1 MLNDNLINDY
11 LSSLDLNLR
20 QKDSLA
26 FANQKIKA
34 DVLEIIAELIIKHTD
49 DNQNPFTSPELEKN
63 EANIDIIS
71 RTFSKPLIN
80 DPLAASEMD
89 KFFSQPL
96 KYLSFYKVLKLETV
110 SNRNYYTVLRKDI
123 LEYIKSSTFNSLQFI
138 IFANKNFLINNLEL
152 KIHFDNFFFN
162 QNQTTYSKVK
172 LEFERFINKYTY
184 VVNIAEPRRVF
195 APFINPIAYELKK
208 KGSIGGRISP
218 RIIVYSD
225 LKYNRPNF
233 YNESIGVPPGM
244 TRQEYLPRYLAT
256 IDEQSGF
263 DAEERTSI
271 RKVKNRH
278 AQISEYSGQTGASEV
293 HHIFT
298 RSQFENLRCYRENL
312 INLTPNEHRNQ
323 AHPNSNFS
331 IVDENFQTKLL
342 FCKLESIKNS
352 IFLNDTFYKLQNF
365 TKVLIV
371 GYNKNISL
379 NSNFN
384 EVHDFLKSR
393 P

>member
-1 MLNDNLINDY
+1 MLNDNQIKDY
-11 LSSLDLNLR
+11 LSSLDLTLR
-20 QKDSLA
+20 QKGPLA

-34 DVLEIIAELIIKHTD
+34 DVLEIIAELIIKHTE
-49 DNQNPFTSPELEKN
+49 DNQKPFTSPELEEN
-63 EANIDIIS
+63 RANIEIIS
-71 RTFSKPLIN
+71 RTFSKALTD
-80 DPLAASEMD
+80 DPLAAREMD

-96 KYLSFYKVLKLETV
+96 KYLSFYKVLKLEIIL
-110 SNRNYYTVLRKDI
+110 NRNYYTVLRKDI

-138 IFANKNFLINNLEL
+138 IFANKNFLIKNPEL
-152 KIHFDNFFFN
+152 KIYFDNFFLD
-162 QNQTTYSKVK
+162 QNHATYSKVK
-172 LEFERFINKYTY
+172 YEFERFINKYTN

-195 APFINPIAYELKK
+195 TPFVNPMAYELQK
-208 KGSIGGRISP
+208 KGSIGGRMSQ
-218 RIIVYSD
+218 RIIIYSD

-244 TRQEYLPRYLAT
+244 TRQEYLPMYVAT
-256 IDEQSGF
+256 LDEQRGL

-271 RKVKNRH
+271 RKIKDRH
-278 AQISEYSGQTGASEV
+278 NQISEYSAQPGASEV

-342 FCKLESIKNS
+342 FCKLESIQKS
-352 IFLNDTFYKLQNF
+352 ILLDDTFYHLKNF
-365 TKVLIV
+365 TKILSI

-379 NSNFN
+379 NLNFN
-384 EVHDFLKSR
+384 QVNDFLKSR
-393 P
+393 S

>member
-1 MLNDNLINDY
+1 MISNDRVNEY
-11 LSSLDLNLR
+11 LSSLDLTLTR
-20 QKDSLA
+20 RGPLE

-34 DVLEIIAELIIKHTD
+34 DVLEIIAELVIKYAEE
-49 DNQNPFTSPELEKN
+49 NQRSFTSSELERN
-63 EANIDIIS
+63 EASIKIIS
-71 RTFSKPLIN
+71 RTFSKPLTD
-80 DPLAASEMD
+80 DPLADREMD

-96 KYLSFYKVLKLETV
+96 KYLAFYKILELENV
-110 SNRNYYTVLRKDI
+110 RNVNYYKVIRKDI
-123 LEYIKSSTFNSLQFI
+123 LEYIKTSTYNSLQFI
-138 IFANKNFLINNLEL
+138 IFANKNFLIKNPDL
-152 KIHFDNFFFN
+152 KIHFDNFFQN
-162 QNQTTYSKVK
+162 QNQTTYAKVK
-172 LEFERFINKYTY
+172 FEFEKFINTYTNI
-184 VVNIAEPRRVF
+184 VNAAEPKRVF
-195 APFINPIAYELKK
+195 TPFINPIAYELEK
-208 KGSIGGRISP
+208 KGSISGRISS
-218 RIIVYSD
+218 RVIIYSD

-244 TRQEYLPRYLAT
+244 TRQEYLPIYLAT
-256 IDEQSGF
+256 LDEQRGF

-278 AQISEYSGQTGASEV
+278 EQISEYSGQNGATEV

-342 FCKLESIKNS
+342 FCKLESIQKS
-352 IFLNDTFYKLQNF
+352 ILLDDAFYHFKNF
-365 TKVLIV
+365 TKILSI
-371 GYNKNISL
+371 GYNKNISTS
-379 NSNFN
+379 SNFN
-384 EVHDFLKSR
+384 QIHDFLKSR